1 MRKSWLPAYLALGT
15 VWGCSFIFI
24 ELGLEFLTPF
34 GVTFI
39 RCALGAITLIIIAR
53 IRKID
58 LPTDRKVWQKLW
70 VVALLLNVI
79 PGVLFAFA
87 QQYVTSVFASIINA
101 ATPLMTLVFILVI
114 FREEKL
120 KREQIFG
127 LLIGAL
133 GVMTVVGVWKEL
145 GDNQL
150 VGVLA
155 LLIAVSCYG
164 ASYPYSTRNVIPGVL
179 FAFAQQ
185 YVTSVFASI
194 INAATPLMTLV
205 FILVIFREEK
215 LKREQIYGLLIGA
228 LGVMTVVGVWK
239 ELGDN
244 QLVGVIALLI
254 AVSCYGASYPY
265 STRNVIPL
273 KLKPEALAAG
283 QLIMAAITL
292 LPLFLIN
299 GISNN
304 SYPRQSVI
312 AMLCLGIFGSGFA
325 YIWNFSITAAA
336 GSAIAS
342 SVTYLTPVVAVIVGR
357 LYLGE
362 VIVWH
367 EIVGAIIVI
376 LGALLSQG
384 RLNRLV
390 KTK

>member
-1 MRKSWLPAYLALGT
+1 MMRKSWLPAYLALGT

-53 IRKID
+53 IRKIN

-70 VVALLLNVI
+70 VVALLL
-79 PGVLFAFA
+79 
-87 QQYVTSVFASIINA
+87 
-101 ATPLMTLVFILVI
+101 
-114 FREEKL
+114 
-120 KREQIFG
+120 
-127 LLIGAL
+127 
-133 GVMTVVGVWKEL
+133 
-145 GDNQL
+145 
-150 VGVLA
+150 
-155 LLIAVSCYG
+155 
-164 ASYPYSTRNVIPGVL
+164 NVIPGVL

-304 SYPRQSVI
+304 SYPRQSLI

>member
-1 MRKSWLPAYLALGT
+1 MMRKSWLPAYLALGT

-53 IRKID
+53 IRKIN

-101 ATPLMTLVFILVI
+101 V
-114 FREEKL
+114 
-120 KREQIFG
+120 
-127 LLIGAL
+127 
-133 GVMTVVGVWKEL
+133 
-145 GDNQL
+145 
-150 VGVLA
+150 
-155 LLIAVSCYG
+155 
-164 ASYPYSTRNVIPGVL
+164 
-179 FAFAQQ
+179 
-185 YVTSVFASI
+185 
-194 INAATPLMTLV
+194 TPLMTLV

-228 LGVMTVVGVWK
+228 LGVMVVVGVWK

-292 LPLFLIN
+292 LPLFIIN

-357 LYLGE
+357 MYLGE
-362 VIVWH
+362 EIVWH

>member
-1 MRKSWLPAYLALGT
+1 MMRKSWLPAYLALGT

-53 IRKID
+53 IRKIN

-101 ATPLMTLVFILVI
+101 V
-114 FREEKL
+114 
-120 KREQIFG
+120 
-127 LLIGAL
+127 
-133 GVMTVVGVWKEL
+133 
-145 GDNQL
+145 
-150 VGVLA
+150 
-155 LLIAVSCYG
+155 
-164 ASYPYSTRNVIPGVL
+164 
-179 FAFAQQ
+179 
-185 YVTSVFASI
+185 
-194 INAATPLMTLV
+194 TPLMTLV

-228 LGVMTVVGVWK
+228 LGVMVVVGVWK

-292 LPLFLIN
+292 LPLFIIN
-299 GISNN
+299 GISND

-362 VIVWH
+362 EIVWH

>member
-1 MRKSWLPAYLALGT
+1 MMRKSWLPAYLALGT

-150 VGVLA
+150 VGV
-155 LLIAVSCYG
+155 
-164 ASYPYSTRNVIPGVL
+164 
-179 FAFAQQ
+179 
-185 YVTSVFASI
+185 
-194 INAATPLMTLV
+194 
-205 FILVIFREEK
+205 
-215 LKREQIYGLLIGA
+215 
-228 LGVMTVVGVWK
+228 
-239 ELGDN
+239 
-244 QLVGVIALLI
+244 IALLI

-292 LPLFLIN
+292 LPLFIIN
-299 GISNN
+299 GISND

-367 EIVGAIIVI
+367 EIVGAIIVV

>member
-1 MRKSWLPAYLALGT
+1 
-15 VWGCSFIFI
+15 
-24 ELGLEFLTPF
+24 
-34 GVTFI
+34 
-39 RCALGAITLIIIAR
+39 
-53 IRKID
+53 
-58 LPTDRKVWQKLW
+58 
-70 VVALLLNVI
+70 LL
-79 PGVLFAFA
+79 
-87 QQYVTSVFASIINA
+87 
-101 ATPLMTLVFILVI
+101 
-114 FREEKL
+114 
-120 KREQIFG
+120 
-127 LLIGAL
+127 
-133 GVMTVVGVWKEL
+133 
-145 GDNQL
+145 
-150 VGVLA
+150 
-155 LLIAVSCYG
+155 
-164 ASYPYSTRNVIPGVL
+164 NVIPGVL

-367 EIVGAIIVI
+367 EIVGAIIVV

>member
-34 GVTFI
+34 GVAFI
-39 RCALGAITLIIIAR
+39 RCALGAITLLIFTK
-53 IRKID
+53 IRKVD
-58 LPTDRKVWQKLW
+58 LPADRKIWQKLW
-70 VVALLLNVI
+70 VVAMLLNVI

-87 QQYVTSVFASIINA
+87 QQYVTSVLASIINA
-101 ATPLMTLVFILVI
+101 GTPLMTLVFMLIV

-120 KREQIFG
+120 KPEQIIG

-133 GVMTVVGVWKEL
+133 GVLIVVGVWK
-145 GDNQL
+145 D
-150 VGVLA
+150 
-155 LLIAVSCYG
+155 
-164 ASYPYSTRNVIPGVL
+164 
-179 FAFAQQ
+179 
-185 YVTSVFASI
+185 
-194 INAATPLMTLV
+194 
-205 FILVIFREEK
+205 
-215 LKREQIYGLLIGA
+215 
-228 LGVMTVVGVWK
+228 
-239 ELGDN
+239 LGDN

-273 KLKPEALAAG
+273 KLKPEALATG
-283 QLIMAAITL
+283 QLIMAAVTL
-292 LPLFLIN
+292 LPFFIIN

-304 SYPRQSVI
+304 FYRIQSVI

-325 YIWNFSITAAA
+325 YIWNFTITAAA

-342 SVTYLTPVVAVIVGR
+342 TVTYLTPVVAVIVGF

-362 VIVWH
+362 VIVWN
-367 EIVGAIIVI
+367 EIVGALIVI
-376 LGALLSQG
+376 VGALLSQG

-390 KTK
+390 MTK